1 MSNEILIITPE
12 EIKQRLANGE
22 HLNMIDVREDEEVAS
37 GMIPGAKHIRLGEL
51 PERLDEI
58 ERTDEIIMIC
68 RSGNRS
74 GKACQYLQSVGVTG
88 LKNMAGGMLDW

>member
-1 MSNEILIITPE
+1 VSNEILIITPE